1 MVAEDLS
8 DPDVQNERSYEDL
21 LVSIE
26 ANTDKLNLLI
36 GVCDDSNLRDEIIQ
50 QYEAELEP
58 DIRCYRVVLGRG
70 EPSLRAAIEQVVQKD
85 EYLQQG
91 GRAVLTVT
99 GAEQLFV
106 LKLGAER
113 SEQEIFFGYLQW
125 TREALREFPY
135 SIVVWITHQ
144 IERSLSKQAPD
155 FWSWRKG
162 VFRFW
167 SRKKAALPRREIAP
181 FRGALEGENL
191 LSTDDEEQYFLPLE
205 DLKAL
210 IQQTEEK
217 RGEKDPSLATL
228 YARMGEIYKQRLERS
243 ECQDYQQ
250 EQELAI
256 QYYSKAANLQKE
268 LGLEED
274 FASTLNN
281 LAGLYR
287 SQGRYSEAE
296 PLYEQALALR
306 KRLLGEEHPDVAES
320 LNDLA
325 GLYDSQ
331 GRYSE
336 AEPLY
341 KQALAMCKRLLGE
354 EHPHVATSLNNLAE
368 LYDSQGRYSEAEPLY
383 EQALAMYKR
392 LLGEEHPH
400 VALSLNDLANLYYSQ
415 GRYSEA
421 EPLYEQAVAVGERVL
436 GVNHPN
442 TVVYRKN
449 LASLRQENSL

>member
-1 MVAEDLS
+1 MVAENLS
-8 DPDVQNERSYEDL
+8 DPDVQNERSYDDL

-58 DIRCYRVVLGRG
+58 DIRCYQVILGRG
-70 EPSLRAAIEQVVQKD
+70 EPSLRAAIEQVVQND

-162 VFRFW
+162 VFRFL

-181 FRGALEGENL
+181 FRWALESENL
-191 LSTDDEEQYFLPLE
+191 LSTDDDDQYFLPLE

-217 RGEKDPSLATL
+217 RGEKDPSLGTL
-228 YARMGEIYKQRLERS
+228 YGRMGEIYSQRLKRG

-250 EQELAI
+250 ELALALE
-256 QYYSKAANLQKE
+256 YFSKAANLQKE

-274 FASTLNN
+274 FASTLSN
-281 LAGLYR
+281 LAYLYYYQGR
-287 SQGRYSEAE
+287 YDQAEPLFVQALELRKHLLGEEHSLVAESLNDLAELYYSQERYSEAE
-296 PLYEQALALR
+296 PLVVQALALR
-306 KRLLGEEHPDVAES
+306 KRLLGEEHPDVAQS
-320 LNDLA
+320 LNNLA
-325 GLYDSQ
+325 LLYDSQ
-331 GRYSE
+331 GRYDQ
-336 AEPLY
+336 AELLLV
-341 KQALAMCKRLLGE
+341 QALALLKRLLGE
-354 EHPHVATSLNNLAE
+354 DHPQVAT
-368 LYDSQGRYSEAEPLY
+368 
-383 EQALAMYKR
+383 
-392 LLGEEHPH
+392 
-400 VALSLNDLANLYYSQ
+400 
-415 GRYSEA
+415 
-421 EPLYEQAVAVGERVL
+421 
-436 GVNHPN
+436 
-442 TVVYRKN
+442 
-449 LASLRQENSL
+449 